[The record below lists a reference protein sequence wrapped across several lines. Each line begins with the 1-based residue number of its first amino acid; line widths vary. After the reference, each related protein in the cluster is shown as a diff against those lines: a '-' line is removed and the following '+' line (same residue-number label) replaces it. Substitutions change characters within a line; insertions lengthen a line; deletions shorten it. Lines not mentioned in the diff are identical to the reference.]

1 MTRERAI
8 MNFLDDMAGVNLHGF
23 RLSLHGEILAEGYWA
38 PFTPEEPHRMYS
50 VSKSAVSLAIGIL
63 AGDGKLRL
71 DDPIVSY
78 FPEWVDERTHP
89 MLREV
94 TIRNMLMMSTC
105 YDRAMYSPLGDRD
118 WTRPF
123 FFGEPTHPAGTL
135 FHYDTSASQV
145 MCALVEKL
153 TGGEILSFLEARLFR
168 PLGMDGQKAWLKDGA
183 GTSQGGTGLLMTLR
197 DFSLL
202 ADYCMSDGRGL
213 VPEDYL
219 RDATSRLIATEER
232 SAPEERYGYGY
243 QFWQMRRGFSMY
255 GMGGQMGLCLPE
267 EGLSLC
273 TTGNTM
279 LSGVGVQPIY
289 DGFFRHLAGIGSLP
303 SDPEDAQ
310 ELSARLASLT
320 LPPVAPARAQD
331 AVRRIRFIR
340 TELPFTGLT
349 IRPEAVVFRM
359 ADGDAAL
366 PYAVGGWA
374 EGVFPGTTERCITSA
389 AWTEADRFVLRCE
402 VKDSFICSM
411 EMVVSFRGDR
421 GTVRLSGALWE
432 LVPGWNG
439 LAWGTADACAPGPDG
454 L

>member
-8 MNFLDDMAGVNLHGF
+8 LNFLDDMAGVNLHGF
-23 RLSLHGEILAEGYWA
+23 LLSLHGETLAEGYWS

-71 DDPIVSY
+71 DDPIVDY

-153 TGGEILSFLEARLFR
+153 TGGDILAFLEARLFR
-168 PLGMDGQKAWLKDGA
+168 PLGMDGPKMWLKDGA

-197 DFSLL
+197 DFSRL
-202 ADYCMSDGRGL
+202 ADFCMSDGKGL

-255 GMGGQMGLCLPE
+255 GMGGQMALCLPE

-303 SDPEDAQ
+303 SDPEDAR

-320 LPPVAPARAQD
+320 LPSVAPAMAQD
-331 AVRRIRFIR
+331 TARRIRFTR

-366 PYAVGGWA
+366 PYAVGSWA
-374 EGVFPGTTERCITSA
+374 EGIFPGTCERCITSA
-389 AWTEADRFVLRCE
+389 AWTEEDRFVLRCE
-402 VKDSFICSM
+402 VKDTFICSM

-421 GTVRLSGALWE
+421 GAVRLNGALWE
-432 LVPGWNG
+432 LTPGWNG
-439 LAWGTADACAPGPDG
+439 LAWGAADACAQGPDG

>member
-8 MNFLDDMAGVNLHGF
+8 INFLDDMAGVNLHGF
-23 RLSLHGEILAEGYWA
+23 LLSLHGETLAEGYWA
-38 PFTPEEPHRMYS
+38 PFTPQEPHRMYS
-50 VSKSAVSLAIGIL
+50 VSKSLVSLAIGML
-63 AGDGKLRL
+63 AGDGKIRL

-78 FPEWVDERTHP
+78 FPQWVDERTHP

-123 FFGEPTHPAGTL
+123 FFGEPTHPAGML

-145 MCALVEKL
+145 LCALVEKL
-153 TGGEILSFLEARLFR
+153 TGGDILSFLEARLFR
-168 PLGMDGQKAWLKDGA
+168 PLGMDGPKRWLKDGA
-183 GTSQGGTGLLMTLR
+183 GTSQGGTGLVMTLR
-197 DFSLL
+197 DFSRL
-202 ADYCMSDGRGL
+202 ADFCMGDGQGL

-219 RDATSRLIATEER
+219 RAATSRLIATEER

-243 QFWQMRRGFSMY
+243 QFWQMRRGFCMY
-255 GMGGQMGLCLPE
+255 GMGGQMGLCLRE

-279 LSGVGVQPIY
+279 LSSVGVQPIY
-289 DGFFRHLAGIGSLP
+289 DGFFRRLAGIGSLP
-303 SDPEDAQ
+303 SDPHDAQ
-310 ELSARLASLT
+310 ELSARLATLA
-320 LPPVAPARAQD
+320 LPPVTPARAQH
-331 AVRRIRFIR
+331 AVRRIRFTR
-340 TELPFTGLT
+340 TELPFTALT

-359 ADGDAAL
+359 EARDAVL

-374 EGVFPGTTERCITSA
+374 EGIFPGTGERCVTSA
-389 AWTEADRFVLRCE
+389 AWTEEDRFVLRCE

-421 GTVRLSGALWE
+421 GAVRLNGALWE
-432 LVPGWNG
+432 LTPGWSG
-439 LAWGTADACAPGPDG
+439 LSWGEADACAQEPDG

>member
-8 MNFLDDMAGVNLHGF
+8 LNFLDDMAGVNLHGF
-23 RLSLHGEILAEGYWA
+23 LVSLHGETLAEGCWA
-38 PFTPEEPHRMYS
+38 PFTPDEPHRMYS
-50 VSKSAVSLAIGIL
+50 VSKSLVSLAIGML
-63 AGDGKLRL
+63 AGDGRIRL
-71 DDPIVSY
+71 DDPIVDY
-78 FPEWVDERTHP
+78 FPEWVDGHTHP

-123 FFGEPTHPAGTL
+123 FYGEPTHPAGTL

-153 TGGEILSFLEARLFR
+153 TGGEILSFLEERLFR
-168 PLGMDGQKAWLKDGA
+168 PLGMDGQKRWLKDGT

-197 DFSLL
+197 DFSRL

-213 VPEDYL
+213 VPEGYL

-232 SAPEERYGYGY
+232 SAPEERHGYGY
-243 QFWQMRRGFSMY
+243 QFWRMRRGFSMY

-279 LSGVGVQPIY
+279 LSAVGVQPIY

-303 SDPEDAQ
+303 SDPHDAQ
-310 ELSARLASLT
+310 ELSDRLATLA
-320 LPPVAPARAQD
+320 LPPVTPANAQEG
-331 AVRRIRFIR
+331 VRRIRFTR
-340 TELPFTGLT
+340 TELPFTALT

-374 EGVFPGTTERCITSA
+374 EGIFPATCERCVTSA
-389 AWTEADRFVLRCE
+389 AWTEEDRFVLRCE

-411 EMVVSFRGDR
+411 EMVVSFRGER
-421 GTVRLSGALWE
+421 GAVRVSGALWE
-432 LVPGWNG
+432 LTPGWNG
-439 LAWGTADACAPGPDG
+439 LAWGAADACAQGPDG

>member
-8 MNFLDDMAGVNLHGF
+8 LNFLDDMAGVNLHGF
-23 RLSLHGEILAEGYWA
+23 LLSLHGETLAEGYWA
-38 PFTPEEPHRMYS
+38 PFTPQEPHRMYS
-50 VSKSAVSLAIGIL
+50 VSKSAVSLAIGL
-63 AGDGKLRL
+63 LMGDGHIRL
-71 DDPIVSY
+71 DDPIVDY
-78 FPEWVDERTHP
+78 FPEWVDEHTHP

-123 FFGEPTHPAGTL
+123 FYGEPTHPAGTL

-303 SDPEDAQ
+303 SDPKDAQ
-310 ELSARLASLT
+310 ELSARLATLA
-320 LPPVAPARAQD
+320 LPPVAPAIGQEG
-331 AVRRIRFIR
+331 VRRIRFTR

-359 ADGDAAL
+359 EEGDAVL

-374 EGVFPGTTERCITSA
+374 EGIFPGTKERCVTSA
-389 AWTEADRFVLRCE
+389 AWTEEDRFVLRCE
-402 VKDSFICSM
+402 VKDTFICSM
-411 EMVVSFRGDR
+411 EMVVSFRGER
-421 GTVRLSGALWE
+421 GAVRVSGALWE
-432 LVPGWNG
+432 LTPGWSG
-439 LAWGTADACAPGPDG
+439 LAWGAADACADGPDG

>member
-8 MNFLDDMAGVNLHGF
+8 LNFLDDMAGVNLHGF
-23 RLSLHGEILAEGYWA
+23 RLSLHGETLAEGYWA

-50 VSKSAVSLAIGIL
+50 VSKSLVSLAIGML

-71 DDPIVSY
+71 DDPIVDY

-105 YDRAMYSPLGDRD
+105 YDRAMYRPLGDRD

-153 TGGEILSFLEARLFR
+153 TGGDILAFLEARLFR
-168 PLGMDGQKAWLKDGA
+168 PLGMDGRKAWLKDGA
-183 GTSQGGTGLLMTLR
+183 GVSQGGTGLLMTLR

-213 VPEDYL
+213 VPKDYL

-232 SAPEERYGYGY
+232 SAPEERHGYGY

-255 GMGGQMGLCLPE
+255 GMGGQMALCLRE

-303 SDPEDAQ
+303 SDQEDAR
-310 ELSARLASLT
+310 ELSARLTSLA

-331 AVRRIRFIR
+331 AVRRIRFTR
-340 TELPFTGLT
+340 TELPFTALT
-349 IRPEAVVFRM
+349 IRPDAVVFRM
-359 ADGDAAL
+359 ADGDAVL
-366 PYAVGGWA
+366 PWAVGGWA
-374 EGVFPGTTERCITSA
+374 EGIFPGTAERCVTSA
-389 AWTEADRFVLRCE
+389 AWTEEDRFVLRCE

-421 GTVRLSGALWE
+421 GTVRLNGALWE

-439 LAWGTADACAPGPDG
+439 LAWGTADACAQGPDG